1 MIGHYPNDS
10 PIETAAGQQTGDET
24 PLSRDEAD
32 GDRRSAEQ
40 ARCYTFPMKQAVA
53 SFPKLPPATRT
64 IAIAVLLWTAVS
76 ALGALQ
82 TYSDNLRVGLDSHYP
97 ALLVT
102 WFIEY
107 AVPLIVLSAGLSL
120 TLARWPSLIA
130 RPRNVFLLF
139 VGLVLVFQPVQW
151 TYMAWLRGYLH
162 IASLE
167 DARRLLMKMLL
178 VGWFSTTGAFAAILA
193 VHYWRQARE
202 RELAWQRSQTDMLNL
217 RLALEQ
223 QRMLALRAQFEP
235 HFLFNALNAIS
246 ALVRDGDRTLAL
258 GGIGRLSDL
267 LRYALSASGRNDVT
281 VAAELQFV
289 RDYLDLQRLRY
300 GERLQVHIDG
310 ESRLLHEVAC
320 PPLLLQPLIENALRH
335 DLDCREG
342 PSDIRLRFVPE
353 GEALAI
359 QVTNPVSAYASPNP
373 GAGLGLANT
382 RERLKLM
389 HPTAS
394 LSTSLHEG
402 RFVAEVRLPL
412 ERD

>member
-1 MIGHYPNDS
+1 MP
-10 PIETAAGQQTGDET
+10 AA
-24 PLSRDEAD
+24 A
-32 GDRRSAEQ
+32 
-40 ARCYTFPMKQAVA
+40 
-53 SFPKLPPATRT
+53 RT
-64 IAIAVLLWTAVS
+64 IVIAVLLWTAIS

-82 TYSDNLRVGLDSHYP
+82 TYSDNLRVGVDSHYP

-120 TLARWPSLIA
+120 VLARWPALIS
-130 RPRNVFLLF
+130 RPRDVFALF

-162 IASLE
+162 VASLE
-167 DARRLLMKMLL
+167 DARLLLMKMLL
-178 VGWFSTTGAFAAILA
+178 VGWFSTTGTFAAILA
-193 VHYWRQARE
+193 IHYWRQARE

-246 ALVRDGDRTLAL
+246 ALVRDGDRALAL

-267 LRYALSASGRNDVT
+267 LRYALSASVRNVVT

-300 GERLQVHIDG
+300 GDRLQVRIDG
-310 ESRLLHEVAC
+310 DGKLLHEVEC

-335 DLDCREG
+335 DLDCHAG
-342 PSDIRLRFVPE
+342 PSDIRLDFVQD
-353 GEALAI
+353 GEVLAI
-359 QVTNPVSAYASPNP
+359 RVTNPASAQASPNP

-382 RERLKLM
+382 RERLKLT
-389 HPTAS
+389 HPAAS
-394 LSTSLHEG
+394 LSTSLQDG

>member
-1 MIGHYPNDS
+1 MN
-10 PIETAAGQQTGDET
+10 
-24 PLSRDEAD
+24 
-32 GDRRSAEQ
+32 
-40 ARCYTFPMKQAVA
+40 QAVA
-53 SFPKLPPATRT
+53 PFPRTPPAART
-64 IAIAVLLWTAVS
+64 IVVAVLLWTAIS

-82 TYSDNLRVGLDSHYP
+82 TYSDNLRVGIDSHYP

-120 TLARWPSLIA
+120 VLARWPALTA
-130 RPRNVFLLF
+130 RPRNVFALF
-139 VGLVLVFQPVQW
+139 VGLVLVFQPAQW

-167 DARRLLMKMLL
+167 DARLLLMKMLL
-178 VGWFSTTGAFAAILA
+178 VGWFSTTGTFAAILA

-267 LRYALSASGRNDVT
+267 LRYALSASVRNTVT

-300 GERLQVHIDG
+300 GERLRVQIDG
-310 ESRLLHEVAC
+310 EGSLLHEVEC

-342 PSDIRLRFVPE
+342 PSDIHLRFMQD
-353 GEALAI
+353 GEVLVI
-359 QVTNPVSAYASPNP
+359 QVTNPASAHASPNP

-382 RERLKLM
+382 RERLSLM
-389 HPTAS
+389 YPTAS
-394 LSTSLHEG
+394 LSTCLQDG

-412 ERD
+412 ERE

>member
-1 MIGHYPNDS
+1 M
-10 PIETAAGQQTGDET
+10 
-24 PLSRDEAD
+24 
-32 GDRRSAEQ
+32 
-40 ARCYTFPMKQAVA
+40 
-53 SFPKLPPATRT
+53 PPAART
-64 IAIAVLLWTAVS
+64 IVVVVLLWTVIS

-120 TLARWPSLIA
+120 VLARWPALIA
-130 RPRNVFLLF
+130 RPRNVFALF

-162 IASLE
+162 IDSLE
-167 DARRLLMKMLL
+167 DARLLLMKMLL
-178 VGWFSTTGAFAAILA
+178 VGWFSTTGTFAAILA
-193 VHYWRQARE
+193 VHYWRQARD
-202 RELAWQRSQTDMLNL
+202 RE
-217 RLALEQ
+217 LALEQ

-267 LRYALSASGRNDVT
+267 LRYALSASVRNTVT

-300 GERLQVHIDG
+300 GDRLQVHIEG
-310 ESRLLHEVAC
+310 EDRLLHEVEC

-342 PSDIRLRFVPE
+342 PSDIRLVFVQD
-353 GEALAI
+353 GDVLAI
-359 QVTNPVSAYASPNP
+359 RVTNPVSAHASPNP

-394 LSTSLHEG
+394 LATSLRDG

-412 ERD
+412 DRN

>member
-1 MIGHYPNDS
+1 M
-10 PIETAAGQQTGDET
+10 TQ
-24 PLSRDEAD
+24 LSLPR
-32 GDRRSAEQ
+32 
-40 ARCYTFPMKQAVA
+40 T
-53 SFPKLPPATRT
+53 PPATRT
-64 IAIAVLLWTAVS
+64 IVMAVLVWAAIS

-82 TYSDNLRVGLDSHYP
+82 TYSDNLRVGVDSHYP

-107 AVPLIVLSAGLSL
+107 AVPLIVLSAALSL
-120 TLARWPSLIA
+120 ILARWPALIA
-130 RPRNVFLLF
+130 RPRNVVALF
-139 VGLVLVFQPVQW
+139 FGLVFLFQPAQW

-162 IASLE
+162 IGSLE
-167 DARRLLMKMLL
+167 DARLLLMKMLL
-178 VGWFSTTGAFAAILA
+178 VGWFSTTGTFAAILA
-193 VHYWRQARE
+193 IHYWRQARE

-267 LRYALSASGRNDVT
+267 LRYALSASVRNTVT

-300 GERLQVHIDG
+300 GDRLQVRIDG
-310 ESRLLHEVAC
+310 EGRLLHEVEC

-335 DLDCREG
+335 DLDCHQG
-342 PSDIRLRFVPE
+342 PSDIRLVFAQDDE
-353 GEALAI
+353 TLAI
-359 QVTNPVSAYASPNP
+359 RVANPVSAQTSPNP

-394 LSTSLHEG
+394 LVTSVEGG

-412 ERD
+412 DRD

>member
-1 MIGHYPNDS
+1 MTQH
-10 PIETAAGQQTGDET
+10 
-24 PLSRDEAD
+24 AD
-32 GDRRSAEQ
+32 TTTR
-40 ARCYTFPMKQAVA
+40 FPWI
-53 SFPKLPPATRT
+53 PPAART
-64 IAIAVLLWTAVS
+64 IIIVVLSWTVIS

-82 TYSDNLRVGLDSHYP
+82 TYSDNLRVGVDSHYP
-97 ALLVT
+97 SLLVT
-102 WFIEY
+102 WFVEY
-107 AVPLIVLSAGLSL
+107 AVPLIVLSAGLS
-120 TLARWPSLIA
+120 TALARWPALIA
-130 RPRNVFLLF
+130 RPHNVFLLF
-139 VGLVLVFQPVQW
+139 VGLVLVFQPAQW

-162 IASLE
+162 IASFG

-178 VGWFSTTGAFAAILA
+178 VGWFSTTGTFAAILA
-193 VHYWRQARE
+193 IHYWRHARE

-217 RLALEQ
+217 RLALEE

-246 ALVRDGDRTLAL
+246 ALVREGERTHAL

-267 LRYALSASGRNDVT
+267 LRYALSASVRNTVT

-300 GERLQVHIDG
+300 GDRLQVRIDG
-310 ESRLLHEVAC
+310 EDRLLHDAEC

-335 DLDCREG
+335 DLDCHDG
-342 PSDIRLRFVPE
+342 PSDIGLAFVPD
-353 GEALAI
+353 GEVLTI
-359 QVTNPVSAYASPNP
+359 RVTNPVSAHASPNP

-382 RERLKLM
+382 RERLRLM

-394 LSTSLHEG
+394 LHTNLQDG

-412 ERD
+412 DKE

>member
-1 MIGHYPNDS
+1 MN
-10 PIETAAGQQTGDET
+10 E
-24 PLSRDEAD
+24 
-32 GDRRSAEQ
+32 
-40 ARCYTFPMKQAVA
+40 AVA
-53 SFPKLPPATRT
+53 SLPRTLPATKT
-64 IAIAVLLWTAVS
+64 IVVTVLLWTAISV
-76 ALGALQ
+76 LGALQ
-82 TYSDNLRVGLDSHYP
+82 TYSDNLRVGIDSHYP

-120 TLARWPSLIA
+120 VLARWPALIA
-130 RPRNVFLLF
+130 RPRNVFALF
-139 VGLVLVFQPVQW
+139 VGLVLVFQPAQW

-162 IASLE
+162 ITSLE
-167 DARRLLMKMLL
+167 DARLLLMKMLL
-178 VGWFSTTGAFAAILA
+178 VGWFSTTGTFAAILA
-193 VHYWRQARE
+193 IHYWRQARE

-246 ALVRDGDRTLAL
+246 ALVREGDRTLAL

-267 LRYALSASGRNDVT
+267 LRYALSASVRNTVT

-300 GERLQVHIDG
+300 GERLQVQIDG
-310 ESRLLHEVAC
+310 EASLLHEVEC

-342 PSDIRLRFVPE
+342 PSDIRLRFMQE
-353 GEALAI
+353 GEVLII
-359 QVTNPVSAYASPNP
+359 QVTNPVSAHASPNP

-389 HPTAS
+389 HPAAS
-394 LSTSLHEG
+394 LSTCLQDG

-412 ERD
+412 ERE